1 MNIKRSSS
9 TYEHM
14 NIMVAWITWWLG
26 FMATYEHQKIIIHML
41 RTKKMPRTKKDASN
55 HDPDP
60 KDDASDIGLKML
72 QMLRLKMLRKDAIRS
87 TRSKYVCFQF
97 F

>member
-14 NIMVAWITWWLG
+14 NIMVAWIIWWLG
-26 FMATYEHQKIIIHML
+26 SMATYEHQKISIHL
-41 RTKKMPRTKKDASN
+41 LQTKKMPRTKKDASN

-60 KDDASDIGLKML
+60 KDDASDNG
-72 QMLRLKMLRKDAIRS
+72 
-87 TRSKYVCFQF
+87 
-97 F
+97 